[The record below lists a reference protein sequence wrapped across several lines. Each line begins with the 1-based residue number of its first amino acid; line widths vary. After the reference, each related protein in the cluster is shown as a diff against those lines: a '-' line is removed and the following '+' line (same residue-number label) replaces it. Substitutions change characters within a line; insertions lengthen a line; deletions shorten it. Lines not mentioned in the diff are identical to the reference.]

1 MFREREQAPRFAQP
15 GLFEFEFGQKW
26 KDLYAIHHEQEENLK
41 RDLEESEVKLEM
53 DMANAQLDHQANLLR
68 QGACYALIDGCP
80 AILKKLVFRLFLP
93 KPGFSSLS

>member
-1 MFREREQAPRFAQP
+1 MCFREREQAPRFAQP

-68 QGACYALIDGCP
+68 QGALYVSID
-80 AILKKLVFRLFLP
+80 RLSSDPSFHT
-93 KPGFSSLS
+93 FFASLS